1 MNADLDAPPTRSE
14 AHEDELGFE
23 LPQTPTPS
31 RGRVLLMLA
40 ITCLGL
46 ALAFGVGYLPKLRA
60 RTALEQDAAR
70 SEQRLPAV
78 EVVAPTRLDGSRS
91 LTLPGSVRPLAET
104 TLYSRASG
112 YIKAFY
118 KDLGQ
123 HADSGELLAVIDTP
137 ELDQQI
143 TQARA
148 ALLQVQ
154 AALGQAEA
162 TRDLAHV
169 NLERYRKLRPAGVAS
184 QQELDQYSAQAT
196 VDDANVEAAKAAIE
210 VQRANLARLA
220 KLKSFAR
227 VTAPF
232 AGIISDRRIEVG
244 SLVSEGNATPMFQL
258 SATDPVRVFVEV
270 PQDVAPSVRVG
281 RTATI
286 HVREFP
292 DREFTGSITF
302 AAGVLNQTT
311 RTMRTE
317 VRVPNQDGTLLA
329 GMYAEAKLALSAPHV
344 VFELPAP
351 ALITNADGQYV
362 VVIGEDGRAHFKN
375 VVLERDAGA
384 TVQIASGLRGDER
397 VVRLGAAALSE
408 GERVRVQGGER
419 AARQPSAA
427 AK

>member
-1 MNADLDAPPTRSE
+1 MSADLDNPSPRRD
-14 AHEDELGFE
+14 AHEDELGFD
-23 LPQTPTPS
+23 LPQAAAPS
-31 RGRVLLMLA
+31 RARVLMMLA
-40 ITCLGL
+40 ITGCGL
-46 ALAFGVGYLPKLRA
+46 ALAFGAGYLPKLRA
-60 RTALEQDAAR
+60 RTALEQEAAA
-70 SEQRLPAV
+70 SEQRLATV
-78 EVVAPTRLDGSRS
+78 EVITPTRLDGSRS

-104 TLYSRASG
+104 TLYSRANG

-123 HADSGELLAVIDTP
+123 RVESGELLAAIDTP
-137 ELDQQI
+137 ELDQEI
-143 TQARA
+143 SQARA

-196 VDDANVEAAKAAIE
+196 VDDANVQAAKAAIE

-232 AGIISDRRIEVG
+232 AGIVSERKIEVG
-244 SLVSEGNATPMFQL
+244 SLVSEGNATPMFQI

-281 RTATI
+281 RAAKVR
-286 HVREFP
+286 VREFP
-292 DREFTGSITF
+292 ARVFEGTIAF
-302 AAGVLNQTT
+302 AAGVLNQST

-317 VRVPNQDGTLLA
+317 VRVPNPDGTLLA
-329 GMYAEAKLALSAPHV
+329 GMYAEAMLELSAPHV
-344 VFELPAP
+344 VYELPAP

-362 VVIGEDGRAHFKN
+362 VVVGQDGRAHFKS

-384 TVQIASGLRGDER
+384 TIQIASGLTGHER
-397 VVRLGAAALSE
+397 VVRLGAAALSD
-408 GERVRVQGGER
+408 GEHVRVQGES
-419 AARQPSAA
+419 ATSHSAA
-427 AK
+427 H